1 MITARFLTVL
11 AASSLAGIAYAQTQP
26 APSSQPGASPGYNTS
41 NPQEQ
46 QMKTAPGHEEA
57 PPTARPSPGSG
68 LNTAQSQ
75 EQEPKHERMAE
86 AGAGGQSWSD
96 MQVENGSGESIGKVS
111 KVIPGLDGKESSG
124 YVLVT
129 GANGENVPVPYRT
142 AHSMVR
148 DGKLVLSQ
156 PRFTK
161 APRVTDQDLENTSE
175 HAWRQ
180 KADHFWLRKP
190 HSHKFK

>member
-26 APSSQPGASPGYNTS
+26 APSSQPGASPGYNTP
-41 NPQEQ
+41 NPQEQQ
-46 QMKTAPGHEEA
+46 QMKTAPSQE
-57 PPTARPSPGSG
+57 SPES
-68 LNTAQSQ
+68 QSQ
-75 EQEPKHERMAE
+75 ESQSQESQESKHERMAA
-86 AGAGGQSWSD
+86 AGTGGQSWSD

-111 KVIPGLDGKESSG
+111 KVIPGLDGKDESG

-156 PRFTK
+156 PRFTQ
-161 APRVTDQDLENTSE
+161 APRVTEEDLENSAD
-175 HAWRQ
+175 HAWRE

>member
-26 APSSQPGASPGYNTS
+26 APSNQPSASPGYNTS
-41 NPQEQ
+41 NPHEQ

-57 PPTARPSPGSG
+57 PANARPSPGSG
-68 LNTAQSQ
+68 LNTPQS
-75 EQEPKHERMAE
+75 QEPKHERMAE
-86 AGAGGQSWSD
+86 AGNGGQSWSN
-96 MQVENGSGESIGKVS
+96 MPVQNGSGEAIGTVS
-111 KVIPGLDGKESSG
+111 KVIPGLDGKETSG
-124 YVLVT
+124 YVLVS
-129 GANGENVPVPYRT
+129 GSNGENVPVPYRT

-156 PRFTK
+156 PRFTS
-161 APRVTDQDLENTSE
+161 APRVTEGDLQNSSD
-175 HAWRQ
+175 HAWRE